1 MTHGKA
7 RVTVVRST
15 GCFAGVQMMR
25 MLGLSAAVVG
35 FLAAGAAS
43 AETPETIV
51 RGIYAGGLAQGSFSR
66 LRSPAYRAQY
76 FQPGLVRLF
85 VIDDRTENLC
95 IDFAITSSG
104 QDYDDTEIARTLQ
117 IATKEG
123 GNRAAVDVRFRN
135 LGEANHIRY
144 DFVRAG
150 ERWKIADIASLSHR
164 WRLSKLRC

>member
-1 MTHGKA
+1 MTHGKGRA
-7 RVTVVRST
+7 TVFRST
-15 GCFAGVQMMR
+15 GCSAGVQMIR
-25 MLGLSAAVVG
+25 MLGLSAAVVSL
-35 FLAAGAAS
+35 FASGAAS
-43 AETPETIV
+43 AETPDTIV

-66 LRSPAYRAQY
+66 LRSPANRAQY
-76 FQPGLVRLF
+76 FQPNLVKLF
-85 VIDDRTENLC
+85 AADDRTENLC

-104 QDYDDTEIARTLQ
+104 QDYDEKEIARTLQ
-117 IATKEG
+117 VATKEG

-135 LGEANHIRY
+135 FGEANHIRY

>member
-1 MTHGKA
+1 M
-7 RVTVVRST
+7 VRK
-15 GCFAGVQMMR
+15 
-25 MLGLSAAVVG
+25 LGLSAAIVSL
-35 FLAAGAAS
+35 LAAGAAS

-66 LRSPAYRAQY
+66 LRSPAHRVQY

-85 VIDDRTENLC
+85 AIDDRTENLC

-104 QDYDDTEIARTLQ
+104 QDYDEKEIARTLQ
-117 IATKEG
+117 IATKED

-135 LGEANHIRY
+135 LGEPNHIRY
-144 DFVRAG
+144 EFVRAR
-150 ERWKIADIASLSHR
+150 ERWKIADIASLTHS

>member
-1 MTHGKA
+1 MTHGKERA
-7 RVTVVRST
+7 TVVRST
-15 GCFAGVQMMR
+15 GCFAGVQMIR

-51 RGIYAGGLAQGSFSR
+51 RGIYAGGLTQSSIGR
-66 LRSPAYRAQY
+66 LRAPENRARY

-85 VIDDRTENLC
+85 AADDKTENLC

-104 QDYDDTEIARTLQ
+104 NDYDDKEIARTLR
-117 IATKEG
+117 IEPKAG
-123 GNRAAVDVRFRN
+123 DNRAAVDVRFRN
-135 LGEANHIRY
+135 FGEANHIRY

>member
-1 MTHGKA
+1 M
-7 RVTVVRST
+7 VRK
-15 GCFAGVQMMR
+15 
-25 MLGLSAAVVG
+25 LGFSAAIVSL
-35 FLAAGAAS
+35 LAAGAAS

-66 LRSPAYRAQY
+66 LRSPANRAQY
-76 FQPGLVRLF
+76 FQPNLVRLF
-85 VIDDRTENLC
+85 AIDDRTENLC

-104 QDYDDTEIARTLQ
+104 QDYDDKEIARTLR
-117 IATKEG
+117 IETKTA

-144 DFVRAG
+144 DFARAG
-150 ERWKIADIASLSHR
+150 EAWKIADIASLSHR